1 MKMTEQQTFF
11 EDVQPGT
18 ELVTR
23 EYGPLTVIDTV
34 RWAGLQENT
43 QQLHYDRDWVREHAG
58 LRTFIASG
66 AYRQALLMRMLT
78 DWAGPRGRLRKLSLR
93 HTYSTFEGEPR
104 FVARAAEKSAAL
116 HVPIREP
123 ARANASGSPCRIAW
137 RLSSSRPWSRY
148 TFSGTRTDDGATAAH
163 HGHLGGSLPC
173 KDGHWVSQP
182 DQPARP
188 VGEVQEWVQYMDQ
201 TWKSKQRSGSRRSAT
216 RWWDRLPSVQFVKIL
231 STS

>member
-1 MKMTEQQTFF
+1 MTMTEQQVFF
-11 EDVQPGT
+11 EDVRADT

-93 HTYSTFEGEPR
+93 HTYSTFEGDTMR
-104 FVARAAEKSAAL
+104 FVARATEKSGDPAD
-116 HVPIREP
+116 PWIRCDVEGTNQQG
-123 ARANASGSPCRIAW
+123 RRILVGQCTLVLPCR
-137 RLSSSRPWSRY
+137 S
-148 TFSGTRTDDGATAAH
+148 
-163 HGHLGGSLPC
+163 
-173 KDGHWVSQP
+173 
-182 DQPARP
+182 
-188 VGEVQEWVQYMDQ
+188 
-201 TWKSKQRSGSRRSAT
+201 
-216 RWWDRLPSVQFVKIL
+216 
-231 STS
+231 